1 MQRLFSGLNKRDFIF
16 IFVVIDKQ
24 DKVNDIMKRNCLLL
38 LIFLPV
44 LAFVQPYAVKQ
55 LSMEKGLSNNFVV
68 SIAQDK
74 AGFLWFATEE
84 GLNRFDGSRFISY
97 YKEEGTQRGITGNEL
112 NCLLDDPVDSILWIG
127 TQRSGLNAYD
137 YIHDTFRFYLHDPK
151 DSYSLVTNDI
161 TNIQPALDGNLW
173 ITTYWKG
180 IDYFNKKTQQ
190 FIHYNQ
196 QTVVGLASNHIWSVI
211 DGGSGILYVGHVH
224 EGFSILNTNERRAR
238 NFRHNPLL
246 RNSLPGN
253 DVHCVYKDKIGN
265 IWVGTDKGLALFD
278 PVSEN
283 FISFAHSSGTL
294 SNSIFDIRQFEDSK
308 LWVATEFGGIAILD
322 LSQHLFLLPQQIR
335 FQYIKEG
342 DDKYSLASPSVR
354 CIYQDSYKNIWAGL
368 WGGGVNFLS
377 HGSSLFSTLSYS
389 SVQSSFGSLNAKAA
403 ISACVDKSGKLWVG
417 TDGGGINVFDKGKRI
432 RIYKKETCDISSN
445 SIQASF
451 CDSRGNLWFGIFNG
465 GAYYYDMH
473 TGRFRQ
479 IFPTEKRNADVRSFF
494 EDNEHQVWISTSEG
508 IYKASLDN
516 QRINSHYGLTNN
528 LVRSILKDSQ
538 GRVWV
543 GTFGGGVGIYNA
555 EFKFIRMFNIDNHFP
570 SNTINQVYED
580 RKKRVW
586 VATGEGLVCFSSVK
600 SWKYRLY
607 GWNSGLNNVHIRAIS
622 EDRHR
627 NIWISTN
634 KGISCL
640 MDGLDQFSNYDHR
653 DNVPVGSFASG
664 CVTMQRDGILYFGSN
679 NGICYF
685 NPEQVLTKRDAPPVI
700 ITGMK
705 IFGSLTNSGNSE
717 TEVALTS
724 EKKIKLNY
732 TQNNFSITFNV
743 QNYAL
748 SDQVE
753 YAYMLEGLDD
763 KWYTVSDNTIAFR
776 NVPSGKYHLRVKA
789 RIRNQEWSKNI
800 SDRVLE
806 ITPPLWRTWWAEFF
820 YLLVAIGVLIGLLRA
835 YRRKVNLEY
844 LYASE
849 KMNHEY
855 EQELNNERLRFF
867 TNITHELRTPLTL
880 ILGPLEDLLK
890 SNSLSTKDQ
899 RKISIIHQSALRLF
913 NLINQILEFRKTE
926 TQNKKIC
933 VSRGNIVATVYEVGL
948 KYKEL
953 NQKNEVRI
961 RIEAEQET
969 LLMYY
974 DKEIVTIILDN
985 LISNATKY
993 TVKGEIVI
1001 SIYQKQKDG
1010 VNYVEMKVSDTGY
1023 GISAEAL
1030 PHIFDRYYQEKGEHQ
1045 ASGTGI
1051 GLALVKS
1058 LVSLHEGEIWVESS
1072 LNTGSSFYF
1081 RLLVDNSYP
1090 DKLHADLDDMITD
1103 ESDPA
1108 DGNQDENI
1116 ESNDSGNPI
1125 LLVIEDNQDIRDYIA
1140 DAFKEEFDVRTAENG
1155 KQGLEQAFECIP
1167 DIVVSDIMM
1176 PGMSG
1181 IQLCRKLKED
1191 VRTSHI
1197 PIILLTAKD
1206 SLQDKEEG
1214 YQAGADSYLTKP
1226 FSASLLFS
1234 RIQNLLEQRKRLF
1247 EKSSTTPVSNL
1258 DDKRT
1263 MITDALN
1270 KLDFEFI
1277 EKIDRLIED
1286 RLSSDKIDISYLS
1299 ENMYMSNSTLYRKMK
1314 ALTGL
1319 STNEYIRKIKMKYA
1333 ERFLLEGKYSIS
1345 EIAFKIGMN
1354 SPGYFRQCFKDE
1366 FGLVPTDYLKK
1377 LTSE

>member
-1 MQRLFSGLNKRDFIF
+1 
-16 IFVVIDKQ
+16 
-24 DKVNDIMKRNCLLL
+24 MKRNFLLL
-38 LIFLPV
+38 LVFLPV
-44 LAFVQPYAVKQ
+44 LALVQPYTVTQ
-55 LSMEKGLSNNFVV
+55 LSLEKGLSNNFVV

-74 AGFLWFATEE
+74 EGFLWFATEE
-84 GLNRFDGSRFISY
+84 GLNKFDGSRFISY
-97 YKEEGTQRGITGNEL
+97 YKEEGSQRGITGNEL

-137 YIHDTFRFYLHDPK
+137 YIHDSFRFYLHDPK
-151 DSYSLVTNDI
+151 DLQSLATNDI
-161 TNIQPALDGNLW
+161 TNIQPAADGNLW

-180 IDYFNKKTQQ
+180 VDYFNKKKQH

-196 QTVVGLASNHIWSVI
+196 QTVAGLASNHIWSVA
-211 DGGSGILYVGHVH
+211 DGGNGILYIGHVH
-224 EGFSILNTNERRAR
+224 EGFSILYVKERRAK
-238 NFRHNPLL
+238 NFRSNPLL
-246 RNSLPGN
+246 MNSLPGN
-253 DVHCVYKDKIGN
+253 DVHCVYKDKTGN

-278 PVSEN
+278 PVKEN
-283 FISFAHSSGTL
+283 FISFAKNNGTL
-294 SNSIFDIRQFEDSK
+294 SNTVFDIRQFDDSK
-308 LWVATEFGGIAILD
+308 LWIATEFGGIAILD
-322 LSQHLFLLPQQIR
+322 LSQRLFLLPQQVQ

-342 DDKYSLASPSVR
+342 DDKYSLASSSVR
-354 CIYQDSYKNIWAGL
+354 CLYQDSYKNVWAGL

-377 HGSSLFSTLSYS
+377 RGSSLFKTLGYS
-389 SVQSSFGSLNAKAA
+389 SLQSSSTSLNAKAA
-403 ISACVDKSGKLWVG
+403 ISACIDKSGKLWVG

-432 RIYKKETCDISSN
+432 HIYRKESGDLSSN
-445 SIQASF
+445 SIQAAY
-451 CDSRGNLWFGIFNG
+451 CDSRGNLWFGVFNG
-465 GAYYYDMH
+465 GAYHYDMR
-473 TGRFRQ
+473 TGKFHQ
-479 IFPTEKRNADVRSFF
+479 IFPTESKNADVRSFF
-494 EDNEHQVWISTSEG
+494 EDKDQQIWISTSEG
-508 IYKASLDN
+508 IYKANLVD
-516 QRINSHYGLTNN
+516 QRITTHHDLTNN
-528 LVRSILKDSQ
+528 LVRSVLKDSQ
-538 GRVWV
+538 GRIWV
-543 GTFGGGVGIYNA
+543 GTFGGGIGVYNA
-555 EFKFIRMFNIDNHFP
+555 GFKFIRMFNTDSCFP

-580 RKKRVW
+580 SEKRVW
-586 VATGEGLVCFSSVK
+586 VATGEGLVCFPSSK
-600 SWKYRLY
+600 GWKYQLY
-607 GWNSGLNNVHIRAIS
+607 GWNSGLNNVHTRAIT
-622 EDRHR
+622 EDKHG

-640 MDGLDQFSNYDHR
+640 MKGQELFSNYDHH
-653 DNVPVGSFASG
+653 DNVPMGSFASG
-664 CVTMQRDGILYFGSN
+664 CVTAQRDGTLYFGSN

-685 NPEQVLTKRDAPPVI
+685 NPEQVLTKRNAPPVI

-705 IFGSLTNSGNSE
+705 IFGSLNNSEASE
-717 TEVALTS
+717 TEVTLTS

-748 SDQVE
+748 TDQVE

-763 KWYTVSDNTIAFR
+763 EWYTVNDNKIAFR
-776 NVPSGKYHLRVKA
+776 NIPSGKYRLLIKA
-789 RIRNQEWSKNI
+789 RIRNQEWSKDI
-800 SDRVLE
+800 ASRAIE

-820 YLLVAIGVLIGLLRA
+820 YILVAIGVLIAFLRA

-849 KMNHEY
+849 KINHEH

-880 ILGPLEDLLK
+880 ILGPLEDMLR

-899 RKISIIHQSALRLF
+899 HKISIIQQSALRLF

-953 NQKNEVRI
+953 NQKQAVNI
-961 RIEAEQET
+961 QIDTEQEN
-969 LLMYY
+969 LSVYY

-985 LISNATKY
+985 LISNAIKY
-993 TVKGEIVI
+993 TEKGEILI
-1001 SIYQKQKDG
+1001 NIYQTQKDG
-1010 VNYVEMKVSDTGY
+1010 INYVEMKISDTGY

-1030 PHIFDRYYQEKGEHQ
+1030 PHIFDRYYQEQGEHQ

-1051 GLALVKS
+1051 GLALVKN
-1058 LVSLHEGEIWVESS
+1058 LVTLHEGEIWAEST
-1072 LNTGSSFYF
+1072 LNVGSSFYF

-1090 DKLHADLDDMITD
+1090 DKLHADS
-1103 ESDPA
+1103 EEKEVV
-1108 DGNQDENI
+1108 EN
-1116 ESNDSGNPI
+1116 EQSNDQQEGDIEPNENNNPI
-1125 LLVIEDNQDIRDYIA
+1125 LLVIEDNLDILNYIA
-1140 DAFKEEFDVRTAENG
+1140 DAFKEQFDVRTAENG
-1155 KQGLEQAFECIP
+1155 KQGLEQAFDCIP
-1167 DIVVSDIMM
+1167 DIIVSDIMM
-1176 PGMSG
+1176 PGMDG
-1181 IQLCRKLKED
+1181 TVLCRKLKED

-1247 EKSSTTPVSNL
+1247 EKSTTGSVPNF

-1263 MITDALN
+1263 IITDALN
-1270 KLDFEFI
+1270 KLDQEFI
-1277 EKIDRLIED
+1277 EKIDRLIEE
-1286 RLSSDKIDISYLS
+1286 RLSSDKIDISYLA
-1299 ENMYMSNSTLYRKMK
+1299 EHLYMSNSTLYRKMK

-1319 STNEYIRKIKMKYA
+1319 STNEYIRKIKMKHA
-1333 ERFLLEGKYSIS
+1333 ELLLLEGKYSIS

-1354 SPGYFRQCFKDE
+1354 SPGYFRQCFKEE
-1366 FGLVPTDYLKK
+1366 FGMVPTDYLKK